1 MSKWVFNL
9 FLVKLVSLFLFHFS
23 ALEAGTLEA
32 ETFSSIKE
40 NETIIDNRTNFV
52 SEDGIKWIGAISRAD
67 SKIPEGRVYHTPA
80 ISEEVKKRWED
91 TDPLSKRSIYLR
103 REFTATKSI
112 KSAIVNISGLG
123 HYELTLNGE
132 KIGDYQFDPMWS
144 DYDKT
149 VYYNSFDVTD
159 VLKQNNAFGVLLGN
173 GFYNQQGGRYTKMM
187 VSFGPP
193 TLFFKLIVEYDDGS
207 TEVMVSDESWKYSLS
222 PITFN
227 DMYGGEDYDAR
238 LEKIFMRMVR
248 LTSRSRAHPTI
259 LSIR

>member
-40 NETIIDNRTNFV
+40 NETIIDNITNFV

-80 ISEEVKKRWED
+80 ISEEMKKQWED

-123 HYELTLNGE
+123 HYELTLNE
-132 KIGDYQFDPMWS
+132 IG
-144 DYDKT
+144 
-149 VYYNSFDVTD
+149 
-159 VLKQNNAFGVLLGN
+159 
-173 GFYNQQGGRYTKMM
+173 
-187 VSFGPP
+187 
-193 TLFFKLIVEYDDGS
+193 
-207 TEVMVSDESWKYSLS
+207 
-222 PITFN
+222 
-227 DMYGGEDYDAR
+227 
-238 LEKIFMRMVR
+238 
-248 LTSRSRAHPTI
+248 RA
-259 LSIR
+259 